1 MPEQPHNNIAGLNA
15 IKNALPTLPAK
26 PGVYRMINGKGEALY
41 VGKAKNLKKRV
52 STYTRVAGMH
62 LRLQRM
68 VMKTHSIEIVTT
80 HTEAEALLLE
90 SNLIKKL
97 KPHYN
102 ILLRDDKSF
111 PHIMIT
117 GDHDFARILKHRG
130 SRSKTHEYFGP
141 FASASAVNLTLTSL
155 QKLFLLRSCSDSVF
169 SSRTRPCL
177 LYQIKRCCAPCVERI
192 SKKDYDALVRQ
203 ARDFLKGHS
212 ARIQD
217 ELAKRMEEASRNL
230 DYEMAAQYRDRI
242 HAMTAIQSRQ
252 DINLSKMEATDVVA
266 LHRAGGQSCVQVF
279 FFRGGKNFGN
289 RAYFPSH
296 DAENSDAEIIEAFMG
311 QFYHS
316 FVLPRQVLVTHKL
329 PNAALLS
336 RAFTIKAGCRVSISM
351 PRRGEKRK
359 ITDHA
364 ASNAKEALARRL
376 SESSAQ
382 RKLLEGVQSI
392 FGMAASPQRIEVFDN
407 SHTSGTNMVGAMIV
421 AGAAGFVRNAYRK
434 WNIQST
440 DIAPGDDYG
449 AMREVLNRRFTRIQ
463 KEDPHGEKGQW
474 PELVLL
480 DGGPGQLSAALE
492 VFNELGIHDVT
503 IAAIA
508 KGPKRRA
515 GRERFHLKG
524 HVSFTLQSS
533 DPVLYYLQRL
543 RDEAHRFAISA
554 HRIRRAK
561 TITKSVLDNVVG
573 VGAKRKR
580 ALLHHFGSAKAVADS
595 GVLDLQGVGGIS
607 HALARRIYDH
617 FRDNS

>member
-1 MPEQPHNNIAGLNA
+1 MPEQPQNNVAGLNI
-15 IKNALPTLPAK
+15 IKKTLPTLPAK
-26 PGVYRMINGKGEALY
+26 PGVYRMINGKGEVLY

-52 STYTRVAGMH
+52 SAYARVEGMH

-90 SNLIKKL
+90 SNLIKRL

-117 GDHDFARILKHRG
+117 GDHKFARILKHRG
-130 SRSKTHEYFGP
+130 SRRKGHEYFGP
-141 FASASAVNLTLTSL
+141 FASASAVNRTLTSL
-155 QKLFLLRSCSDSVF
+155 QKVFLLRSCSDSVF

-192 SKKDYDALVRQ
+192 SKKDYDALVHQ
-203 ARDFLKGHS
+203 ARNFLKGHS
-212 ARIQD
+212 TRIQD
-217 ELAKRMEEASRNL
+217 ELAKKMEEASRNL
-230 DYEMAAQYRDRI
+230 NYEMAAQYRDRI
-242 HAMTAIQSRQ
+242 HAMTAVQSRQ
-252 DINLSKMEATDVVA
+252 DINLSKMEETDVVA
-266 LHRAGGQSCVQVF
+266 LHRAGGQSCIQVF

-296 DAENSDAEIIEAFMG
+296 DAENSDVEIIEAFIG

-316 FVLPRQVLVTHKL
+316 FVPPKQVLVTHKL
-329 PNAALLS
+329 PNEALLI
-336 RAFTIKAGCRVSISM
+336 RALTIKADRRVRINM
-351 PRRGEKRK
+351 PRRGERRK
-359 ITDHA
+359 IMEHA
-364 ASNAKEALARRL
+364 SSNAKEALARRL

-382 RKLLEGVQSI
+382 RKLLDGVQSI
-392 FGMAASPQRIEVFDN
+392 FGTPTSPQRIEVFDN

-421 AGAAGFVRNAYRK
+421 AGAAGFVRSAYRK
-434 WNIQST
+434 WNIRST
-440 DIAPGDDYG
+440 DITPGDDYG

-474 PELVLL
+474 PDLVLL
-480 DGGPGQLSAALE
+480 DGGSGQLNAALD
-492 VFNELGIHDVT
+492 VFDELGIHDVT

-508 KGPKRRA
+508 KGTRRRA
-515 GRERFHLKG
+515 GRESFHIKG
-524 HVSFTLQSS
+524 RDSFTLQASN
-533 DPVLYYLQRL
+533 PVLYYLQRL

-554 HRIRRAK
+554 HRTRRAK
-561 TITKSVLDNVVG
+561 TITKSLLDNVAG

-580 ALLHHFGSAKAVADS
+580 ALLHHFGSAKAVADA
-595 GVLDLQGVGGIS
+595 GLLDLKGVGGIS
-607 HALARRIYDH
+607 HGLARRIYDH
-617 FRDNS
+617 FHANS